1 MQLTTPTTVVH
12 LGNAAREQRMSV
24 DLESLADIIRPL
36 TDLYSDRILAFV
48 REYSTNAWDSH
59 LQAGVTEPI
68 QVGLPTRTD
77 LFWTVQDFGLGL
89 SADELA
95 DLYSVYG
102 KSRNRGSDVAAGMY
116 GFGSKSALAYAD
128 DFSIISVKDGI
139 RNVVQVVK
147 DNDGIGVLKFLDQRV
162 TTDRNGVT
170 VKVPVRLQDV
180 VDVRMTSEN
189 FYKYWDLGT
198 VEVEGVAPASVWEDT
213 GTNGQAL
220 ILDPDVYVT
229 RARWGNVE
237 HKIVM
242 GQVAYPVPANV
253 MPVKGWSV
261 VARVPMGAVFPTPSR
276 EALKVNDQTVLDTL
290 ADLGTFVNDRIVA
303 SVRERLEA
311 AKSPW
316 ERFKVWHQATSD
328 WEVSLPDEFNMR
340 ADRAHVYGREEA
352 LGWSYNHGSRKSSAV
367 YTPLATLLRHGD
379 DLVIH
384 SFPLKALTPVAKARI
399 ANYCDSLGRR
409 RSALVL
415 THRPEVLDGHPNAI
429 AYADLPEIKR
439 ERGERVVSQGYKWKV
454 YKADGTAEN
463 YEAPSP
469 RGGLVSWY
477 DTTGV
482 WPSGMVHTPGVH
494 VASLRKNQVD
504 KFQRTFPHA
513 RSWHQ
518 VWADAAKA
526 ARAGTTMDDA
536 IYAAIQASYKFG
548 SAYPN
553 YQSIQDPDLRK
564 VMEVATRYRKQVP
577 ASYTRAHALNVRL
590 SSFDLDG
597 ILNRYPL
604 ITRWHGDEAEDAVL
618 YINTKYIRTKNNA
631 QEAS

>member
-68 QVGLPTRTD
+68 QVALPTRTD
-77 LFWTVQDFGLGL
+77 LFWMVRDFGLGL

-162 TTDRNGVT
+162 TTERNGVT
-170 VKVPVRLQDV
+170 VKVPVKVQDV
-180 VDVRMTSEN
+180 MGVRSTSMD

-198 VEVEGVAPASVWEDT
+198 VEVDGTAPDSVWEDT

-220 ILDPDVYVT
+220 ILDPDVFVH
-229 RARWGNVE
+229 RARWGEVD

-242 GQVAYPVPANV
+242 GQVAYPVPGKV
-253 MPVKGWSV
+253 LPVKGWSV

-290 ADLGTFVNDRIVA
+290 TDLGEFVNERIVA
-303 SVRERLEA
+303 SVQERLEA
-311 AKSPW
+311 APSPW
-316 ERFKVWHQATSD
+316 ARFKVWYQATND
-328 WEVSLPDEFNMR
+328 WEVKLPDEFNMR
-340 ADRAHVYGREEA
+340 RERSMYDRDEPA
-352 LGWSYNHGSRKSSAV
+352 GWTYSHGSRRSSAV
-367 YTPLATLLRHGD
+367 LAPLHTLLRHGD
-379 DLVIH
+379 EMVVH

-409 RSALVL
+409 RQALVL
-415 THRPEVLDGHPNAI
+415 RSRPEVLDGHPNAI
-429 AYADLPEIKR
+429 AYADLPEVKR

-454 YKADGTAEN
+454 YKADGTVED

-477 DTTGV
+477 DTTNM
-482 WPSGMVHTPGVH
+482 WPSNMIHLPGVH
-494 VASLRKNQVD
+494 VATLRKNQVD
-504 KFQRTFPHA
+504 KFKRTFPHA
-513 RSWHQ
+513 RPWYE
-518 VWADAAKA
+518 VWAEAGKA
-526 ARAGTTMDDA
+526 ARAQVTSDDA
-536 IYAAIQASYKFG
+536 IYDAVQSSYKFTRG
-548 SAYPN
+548 FPN
-553 YQSIQDPDLRK
+553 FQDVQDPDLRK
-564 VMEVATRYRKQVP
+564 VMEVTERYRKNIP
-577 ASYTRAHALNVRL
+577 ASYTRAQTFGVKLG
-590 SSFDLDG
+590 SFDLDG

-604 ITRWHGDEAEDAVL
+604 ISRWTGADAEDAVL
-618 YINTKYIRTKNNA
+618 YINTKYNKA
-631 QEAS
+631 QEATQ